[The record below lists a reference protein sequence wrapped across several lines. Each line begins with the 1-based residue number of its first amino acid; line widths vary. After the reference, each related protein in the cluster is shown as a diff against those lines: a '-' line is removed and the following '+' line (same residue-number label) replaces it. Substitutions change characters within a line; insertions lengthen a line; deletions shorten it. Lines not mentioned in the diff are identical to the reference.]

1 MVLGA
6 DSGGVVVGVLLS
18 ACGLGEGASLGAT
31 LRSSSDEDGGAAAC
45 VVVDDADGGVVV
57 LVDDPGAT
65 GSGAGAVVLVLDV
78 GVVVGE
84 VVG

>member
-31 LRSSSDEDGGAAAC
+31 LRSSSDEDGAVAC
-45 VVVDDADGGVVV
+45 VVDDDADGGVVV
-57 LVDDPGAT
+57 LVEDPGAA
-65 GSGAGAVVLVLDV
+65 GSGAGAGVLVL
-78 GVVVGE
+78 GVGE